1 MITSNCNEFK
11 TPKNKDSK
19 KSNIFNQGQ
28 KRRPSSQS
36 ELSDCGYGTQVENQE
51 SISTS
56 SNDDDSPQVKPIH
69 HPPCNQKQRY
79 NAANKQR
86 NNCLIIQD
94 NKDWRK
100 KKLVKRSR
108 STLINMKGLIHHTP
122 TEEDISNILKEFTVD
137 FLLKGY
143 DSLVQELHA
152 HLLPDSVSF
161 YLN

>member
-1 MITSNCNEFK
+1 MEVVKFLFNLNVKYIFFNQCFYAFNDEDFSFPGNRMIALTNNEFK
-11 TPKNKDSK
+11 TPKTKDSNCNLK
-19 KSNIFNQGQ
+19 KSISFNQGQ
-28 KRRPSSQS
+28 KRRPTSQS

-86 NNCLIIQD
+86 NNCLTIQD

-108 STLINMKGLIHHTP
+108 STL
-122 TEEDISNILKEFTVD
+122 
-137 FLLKGY
+137 
-143 DSLVQELHA
+143 
-152 HLLPDSVSF
+152 
-161 YLN
+161 